1 MTTIHFDNTDF
12 TPAILEKC
20 AASRLVELHNTL
32 ADKPVKRFADKPT
45 AIKRVWKLLVEYAE
59 QAGVETKEDE
69 QHFTDEEMAA
79 EGSPHTGVEPSVDLE
94 QLGEFGLGDN
104 DENAECP
111 HCGINHIDNGFTTQE
126 RQREEGFPLNEKM
139 FYACLACSGEW
150 GPKIRRRASS
160 DRQPTLKNCRFHV
173 NGGKSAP
180 NPFRAGSKSHA
191 AFALV
196 QGQPNIS
203 YQEFKAAGGRL
214 RTLTHAV
221 KIGYIRSTEGE

>member
-45 AIKRVWKLLVEYAE
+45 AVKRVWKLLVEYAE
-59 QAGVETKEDE
+59 QAGVETYHEDDAKAE
-69 QHFTDEEMAA
+69 AGIDAVAA
-79 EGSPHTGVEPSVDLE
+79 EAIGM
-94 QLGEFGLGDN
+94 
-104 DENAECP
+104 
-111 HCGINHIDNGFTTQE
+111 TQE
-126 RQREEGFPLNEKM
+126 EFAEARAADTPQ
-139 FYACLACSGEW
+139 
-150 GPKIRRRASS
+150 RRASS

>member
-45 AIKRVWKLLVEYAE
+45 AVKRVWKLLVEYAE
-59 QAGVETKEDE
+59 QAGVETKEE
-69 QHFTDEEMAA
+69 ERHFTEEEMAA
-79 EGSPHTGVEPSVDLE
+79 EGSPHTGVELDIDLE

-104 DENAECP
+104 DMNAECP
-111 HCGINHIDNGFTTQE
+111 HCGIDHKGNGWQMHSEDHKCKEMLFE
-126 RQREEGFPLNEKM
+126 
-139 FYACLACSGEW
+139 CLACGGEW

-180 NPFRAGSKSHA
+180 NPFREGSKSHA